1 MKGKMGGKKKT
12 RQGRKPSET
21 MSTEFASLFRVT
33 AALGRKLI
41 ASRWD
46 MWEDGGGREAQ
57 RKMRQVT
64 LSFSSR

>member
-1 MKGKMGGKKKT
+1 M
-12 RQGRKPSET
+12 

-46 MWEDGGGREAQ
+46 MWEDGEEELAQ
-57 RKMRQVT
+57 SKMRQVT